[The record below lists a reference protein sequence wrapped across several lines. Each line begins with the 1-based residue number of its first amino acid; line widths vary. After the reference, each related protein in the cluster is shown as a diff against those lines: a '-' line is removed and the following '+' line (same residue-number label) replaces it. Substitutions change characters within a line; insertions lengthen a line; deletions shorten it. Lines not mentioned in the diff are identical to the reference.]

1 MGQTAALLRRD
12 IQVKETGNIMVSI
25 PQRGSSLP
33 VIQEQISG
41 QELNSDHLQPI
52 KYFKHNTKS

>member
-1 MGQTAALLRRD
+1 MSEGVCESGSLCEAQHEHMGQTAALLRSLN

-25 PQRGSSLP
+25 PQRGSSHP

-41 QELNSDHLQPI
+41 
-52 KYFKHNTKS
+52 